1 VTKRISILAICAVLA
16 IATAAFAH
24 EHQVRGTVSMAA
36 SDHLMI
42 KTVNGKEAT
51 IKIVK
56 TTKVTDLDKKTV
68 KPESIAAGSRVIVT
82 TVSDENP
89 YTAMSI
95 EVGVA
100 PKK

>member
-1 VTKRISILAICAVLA
+1 VTKRIVTLAICAVLA

-24 EHQVRGTVSMAA
+24 EHQVRGTVAMAS
-36 SDHLMI
+36 SDHLTI
-42 KTVNGKEAT
+42 KTVAGQDAT

-56 TTKVTDLDKKTV
+56 TTKVMDLDKKPL
-68 KPESIAAGSRVIVT
+68 KPESIAAGSRVVVLT
-82 TVSDENP
+82 ASDENP

-95 EVGVA
+95 QVGPA